1 MSRKK
6 AIWLGIGGVLVVVV
20 VVGLALFQ
28 PWLLFID
35 DEVDEA
41 DDAGAV
47 VGTASGGLSQT
58 AFPDDEASDGGV
70 ETSGEGSAGGNG
82 DRGPKRVELASA
94 DFIDAEHDTSG
105 RAVIYLRDDGTRYLR
120 LEDFET
126 SNGPDVHVW
135 ITDQESGGGC
145 EGCRDS
151 WGIYDDG
158 DYVKLGPMKGN
169 IGDQNYEI
177 PDDADLSDMKS
188 VVIWC
193 DRFNVAF
200 GTAAIA

>member
-6 AIWLGIGGVLVVVV
+6 AIWLSIGSVLLVVVV
-20 VVGLALFQ
+20 VALLLFQ
-28 PWLLFID
+28 PWLLFVD
-35 DEVDEA
+35 DTVDEA
-41 DDAGAV
+41 DDGGEV
-47 VGTASGGLSQT
+47 VGTASDGLSQT
-58 AFPDDEASDGGV
+58 AFPSDSTGSPEDPGTEETQETADE
-70 ETSGEGSAGGNG
+70 
-82 DRGPKRVELASA
+82 PKRVELAA
-94 DFIDAEHDTSG
+94 AEFIDAEHGTSG
-105 RAVIYLRDDGTRYLR
+105 RAVIYLRDDGSRYLR
-120 LEDFET
+120 LEGFET

-135 ITDQESGGGC
+135 ITDQESGGDC
-145 EGCRDS
+145 EGCSDS

-158 DYVKLGPMKGN
+158 DYVKLGDLKGN

-177 PDDADLSDMKS
+177 PTDADLTDMRS

>member
-6 AIWLGIGGVLVVVV
+6 AIWLSIGSVLLVVVV
-20 VVGLALFQ
+20 VALLLFQ
-28 PWLLFID
+28 PWLLFVD
-35 DEVDEA
+35 DTVDEA
-41 DDAGAV
+41 DDGGEV
-47 VGTASGGLSQT
+47 VGTASDGLSQT
-58 AFPDDEASDGGV
+58 AFPSDSTGSPEDPGTEETQETADE
-70 ETSGEGSAGGNG
+70 
-82 DRGPKRVELASA
+82 PKRVELAA
-94 DFIDAEHDTSG
+94 AEFIDAEHGTSG
-105 RAVIYLRDDGTRYLR
+105 RAVIYLRDDGSRYLR
-120 LEDFET
+120 LEGFET

-135 ITDQESGGGC
+135 ITDQDSGGDC
-145 EGCRDS
+145 EGCSDS

-158 DYVKLGPMKGN
+158 DYVKLGELKGN

-177 PDDADLSDMKS
+177 PTDADLTDMRS

>member
-6 AIWLGIGGVLVVVV
+6 AVWLTVGGVLLAVA
-20 VVGLALFQ
+20 VVGLLLFQ
-28 PWLLFID
+28 PWLLFVD

-41 DDAGAV
+41 DDPGEV
-47 VGTASGGLSQT
+47 IGTATGGLSQT
-58 AFPDDEASDGGV
+58 VFPSDQ
-70 ETSGEGSAGGNG
+70 TTGSATA
-82 DRGPKRVELASA
+82 DGPARVELASA
-94 DFIDAEHDTSG
+94 DFIDAEHGTSG
-105 RAVIYLRDDGTRYLR
+105 RAVIYLRDDGSRYLR
-120 LEDFET
+120 LEGFET

-135 ITDQESGGGC
+135 ITDQQSGGDC
-145 EGCRDS
+145 EGCGDS

-158 DYVKLGPMKGN
+158 EYVGLGSLKGN

-177 PDDADLSDMKS
+177 PGDADLSAMKS

-200 GTAAIA
+200 GTAAVA

>member
-6 AIWLGIGGVLVVVV
+6 AIWLSVGGVFLVVAVV
-20 VVGLALFQ
+20 ALLLFQ

-35 DEVDEA
+35 DKVDEA
-41 DDAGAV
+41 DDSGEV
-47 VGTASGGLSQT
+47 VGTASDGLSQT
-58 AFPDDEASDGGV
+58 AFPETDANTGAPETDD
-70 ETSGEGSAGGNG
+70 
-82 DRGPKRVELASA
+82 GPKRVELAAA
-94 DFIDAEHDTSG
+94 DFIDAEHGTSG
-105 RAVIYLRDDGTRYLR
+105 RAVIYLRDDGSRYLR
-120 LEDFET
+120 LEGFET

-135 ITDQESGGGC
+135 ITDQQSGGDC
-145 EGCRDS
+145 EGCSDS

-158 DYVKLGPMKGN
+158 DYVKLGSLKGN

-177 PDDADLSDMKS
+177 ADEADLADMKS

>member
-6 AIWLGIGGVLVVVV
+6 AIWLSIGSVLLVVVV
-20 VVGLALFQ
+20 VALLLFQ
-28 PWLLFID
+28 PWLLFVD
-35 DEVDEA
+35 DKVDEA
-41 DDAGAV
+41 DDGGEV
-47 VGTASGGLSQT
+47 VGTASDGLSQT
-58 AFPDDEASDGGV
+58 DFPSDSTGSPEDPGTEETQETEDE
-70 ETSGEGSAGGNG
+70 
-82 DRGPKRVELASA
+82 PKRVELAA
-94 DFIDAEHDTSG
+94 AEFIDAEHGTSG
-105 RAVIYLRDDGTRYLR
+105 RAVIYLRDDGSRYLR
-120 LEDFET
+120 LEGFET

-135 ITDQESGGGC
+135 ITDQDSGGDC
-145 EGCRDS
+145 EGCSDS

-158 DYVKLGPMKGN
+158 DYVKLGELKGN

-177 PDDADLSDMKS
+177 PTDADLTDMRS

>member
-1 MSRKK
+1 MSRTK
-6 AIWLGIGGVLVVVV
+6 AIWLTVAGVLLVVV
-20 VVGLALFQ
+20 VVGLLLFQ

-41 DDAGAV
+41 DEGGVV
-47 VGTASGGLSQT
+47 VGTATDGLSQT
-58 AFPDDEASDGGV
+58 AFPSDQAGDSGSGDEQQ
-70 ETSGEGSAGGNG
+70 
-82 DRGPKRVELASA
+82 RVELVSA
-94 DFIDAEHDTSG
+94 DFIDAEHGTSG
-105 RAVIYLRDDGTRYLR
+105 RAVIYLREDGSRYLR
-120 LEDFET
+120 LEGFET

-135 ITDQESGGGC
+135 ITDQVSGGDC
-145 EGCRDS
+145 EGCSDS

-158 DYVKLGPMKGN
+158 DYVKLGSLKGN

-177 PDDADLSDMKS
+177 PGDADLADMKS

>member
-1 MSRKK
+1 MSRTK
-6 AIWLGIGGVLVVVV
+6 AIWLTVGGVLLVVAVV
-20 VVGLALFQ
+20 ALLLFQ
-28 PWLLFID
+28 PWLLFVD

-41 DDAGAV
+41 DEAGV
-47 VGTASGGLSQT
+47 VVATATDGLSQT
-58 AFPDDEASDGGV
+58 AFPTDQASDPG
-70 ETSGEGSAGGNG
+70 AG
-82 DRGPKRVELASA
+82 DEPRRVELVSA
-94 DFIDAEHDTSG
+94 DFIDAEHGTSG
-105 RAVIYLRDDGTRYLR
+105 RAVIYLREDGSRYLR

-135 ITDQESGGGC
+135 ITDRVSGGDC
-145 EGCRDS
+145 EGCSDS

-158 DYVKLGPMKGN
+158 DYVKLGSLKGN

-177 PDDADLSDMKS
+177 PDDADLADMKS

>member
-1 MSRKK
+1 MTRKK
-6 AIWLGIGGVLVVVV
+6 AIWLSVAGVLLVVV
-20 VVGLALFQ
+20 VVGLLLFQ

-35 DEVDEA
+35 DEVSEADEA
-41 DDAGAV
+41 GEV
-47 VGTASGGLSQT
+47 VATATDGISQT
-58 AFPDDEASDGGV
+58 AFPTE
-70 ETSGEGSAGGNG
+70 ETSDPGAADEP
-82 DRGPKRVELASA
+82 RRVELVSA
-94 DFIDAEHDTSG
+94 EFIDAEHGTSG
-105 RAVIYLRDDGTRYLR
+105 RAVIYLRDDGSRYLR
-120 LEDFET
+120 LEGFET

-135 ITDQESGGGC
+135 ITDQQSGGDC
-145 EGCRDS
+145 EGCSDS

-158 DYVKLGPMKGN
+158 DYVKLGSLKGN

-177 PDDADLSDMKS
+177 PADADLSDMRS

>member
-6 AIWLGIGGVLVVVV
+6 AIWLSIGSVLLVVVV
-20 VVGLALFQ
+20 VALLLFQ
-28 PWLLFID
+28 PWLLFVD
-35 DEVDEA
+35 DTVDEA
-41 DDAGAV
+41 DDGGEV
-47 VGTASGGLSQT
+47 VGTASDGLSQT
-58 AFPDDEASDGGV
+58 AFPSDSTGSPEDPGTEETEETEDE
-70 ETSGEGSAGGNG
+70 
-82 DRGPKRVELASA
+82 PKRVELAA
-94 DFIDAEHDTSG
+94 AEFIDAEHGTSG
-105 RAVIYLRDDGTRYLR
+105 RAVIYLRDDGSRYLR
-120 LEDFET
+120 LEGFET

-135 ITDQESGGGC
+135 ITDQDSGGDC
-145 EGCRDS
+145 EGCSDS

-158 DYVKLGPMKGN
+158 DYVKLGELKGN

-177 PDDADLSDMKS
+177 PTDADLTDMRS

>member
-1 MSRKK
+1 MGRKG
-6 AIWLGIGGVLVVVV
+6 AIWLSVGGVLLVVI
-20 VVGLALFQ
+20 VVGLLLFQ

-35 DEVDEA
+35 DTVDEA
-41 DDAGAV
+41 DDTGEV
-47 VGTASGGLSQT
+47 VGTASDGLSQT
-58 AFPDDEASDGGV
+58 AFPETQASDPPTDTEGDDEP
-70 ETSGEGSAGGNG
+70 
-82 DRGPKRVELASA
+82 RRVELAA
-94 DFIDAEHDTSG
+94 GEFIDAEHGTSG
-105 RAVIYLRDDGTRYLR
+105 RAIIYLRDDGTRYLR
-120 LEDFET
+120 LEGFET

-135 ITDQESGGGC
+135 ITDQVSGGDC
-145 EGCRDS
+145 EGCSDS

-158 DYVKLGPMKGN
+158 AYVGLGSIKGN

-177 PDDADLSDMKS
+177 PDDADLGDMRS

>member
-6 AIWLGIGGVLVVVV
+6 AVWLSVGGVLLVVAVV
-20 VVGLALFQ
+20 ALLLFQ

-35 DEVDEA
+35 DKVDEA
-41 DDAGAV
+41 DDTGVV
-47 VGTASGGLSQT
+47 VGTASEGLSQT
-58 AFPDDEASDGGV
+58 AFPSDQPSVPETDDA
-70 ETSGEGSAGGNG
+70 
-82 DRGPKRVELASA
+82 PKRVELAAA
-94 DFIDAEHDTSG
+94 DFIDAEHGTSG
-105 RAVIYLRDDGTRYLR
+105 RAVIYLRDDGSRYLR
-120 LEDFET
+120 LEGFET

-135 ITDQESGGGC
+135 LTDQQSGGDC
-145 EGCRDS
+145 EGCSDS

-158 DYVKLGPMKGN
+158 DYVKLGSLKGN

-177 PDDADLSDMKS
+177 PGNADLGNIKS

>member
-6 AIWLGIGGVLVVVV
+6 AVWLTVGGVLLAVAVVA
-20 VVGLALFQ
+20 LLLFQ

-35 DEVDEA
+35 DKVDEA
-41 DDAGAV
+41 DDTGEV
-47 VGTASGGLSQT
+47 VGTASEGLSQT
-58 AFPDDEASDGGV
+58 AFPSDQPSDPETDDA
-70 ETSGEGSAGGNG
+70 
-82 DRGPKRVELASA
+82 PKRVELAAA
-94 DFIDAEHDTSG
+94 DFIDAEHGTSG
-105 RAVIYLRDDGTRYLR
+105 RAVIYLRDDGSRYLR
-120 LEDFET
+120 LEGFET

-135 ITDQESGGGC
+135 LTDQQSGGDC
-145 EGCRDS
+145 EGCSDS

-158 DYVKLGPMKGN
+158 DYVKLGSLKGN

-177 PDDADLSDMKS
+177 PGDADLGTMKS

>member
-6 AIWLGIGGVLVVVV
+6 AIWLGVGGVVVV
-20 VVGLALFQ
+20 VAVVALLLFQ

-41 DDAGAV
+41 DDAGSV
-47 VGTASGGLSQT
+47 VGTASEGLSQT
-58 AFPDDEASDGGV
+58 AFPDAPPTDGTTPDDGTSDDEP
-70 ETSGEGSAGGNG
+70 
-82 DRGPKRVELASA
+82 RRVELAAA
-94 DFIDAEHDTSG
+94 DFIDAEHGTSG
-105 RAVIYLRDDGTRYLR
+105 RAVIYLRDDGSRYLR
-120 LEDFET
+120 LEGFET

-135 ITDQESGGGC
+135 ITDQRSGGDC
-145 EGCRDS
+145 EGCSDS

-158 DYVKLGPMKGN
+158 DYVKLGSLKGN

-177 PDDADLSDMKS
+177 PGDADLGDMKS

>member
-6 AIWLGIGGVLVVVV
+6 AIWLAVGGVLLVAVVI
-20 VVGLALFQ
+20 GLLLFQ
-28 PWLLFID
+28 PWLLVVD

-41 DDAGAV
+41 DDAGEV
-47 VGTASGGLSQT
+47 VGTASDGLSQT
-58 AFPDDEASDGGV
+58 AFPSDDQPSSP
-70 ETSGEGSAGGNG
+70 ETA
-82 DRGPKRVELASA
+82 DQPRRVELASA
-94 DFIDAEHDTSG
+94 EFIDAEHGTSG
-105 RAVIYLRDDGTRYLR
+105 RALIYLRDDGSRYLR
-120 LEDFET
+120 LEGFET

-135 ITDQESGGGC
+135 ITDQPSGGDC
-145 EGCRDS
+145 EGCSDS

-158 DYVKLGPMKGN
+158 DYVELVSLKGN

-177 PDDADLSDMKS
+177 PGDADLAGMKS

-200 GTAAIA
+200 GTAAIG

>member
-6 AIWLGIGGVLVVVV
+6 AIWLSVGGVLLVVAVV
-20 VVGLALFQ
+20 ALLLFQ

-35 DEVDEA
+35 DKVDEA
-41 DDAGAV
+41 DDTGEV
-47 VGTASGGLSQT
+47 VGTASDGLSQT
-58 AFPDDEASDGGV
+58 AFPETDG
-70 ETSGEGSAGGNG
+70 TGST
-82 DRGPKRVELASA
+82 RTPGPTTVAKRVELASA
-94 DFIDAEHDTSG
+94 DFIDAEHGTSG
-105 RAVIYLRDDGTRYLR
+105 RAVIYLRDDGSRYLR
-120 LEDFET
+120 LEGFET

-135 ITDQESGGGC
+135 ITDQQSGGDC
-145 EGCRDS
+145 EGCSDS

-158 DYVKLGPMKGN
+158 DYVKLGSLKGN

-177 PDDADLSDMKS
+177 PGDADLGNMKS

>member
-6 AIWLGIGGVLVVVV
+6 AIWSGVGGVVAVIAVV
-20 VVGLALFQ
+20 ALLLFE
-28 PWLLFID
+28 PWLIFID
-35 DEVDEA
+35 EKVDEA
-41 DDAGAV
+41 DEAGAV
-47 VGTASGGLSQT
+47 VGTASDGLSQT
-58 AFPDDEASDGGV
+58 AFPTETTAAPTEPATDG
-70 ETSGEGSAGGNG
+70 E
-82 DRGPKRVELASA
+82 PKRVELAA
-94 DFIDAEHDTSG
+94 AEFIDAEHDTSG
-105 RAVIYLRDDGTRYLR
+105 RAVIYLREDGSRYLR
-120 LEDFET
+120 LEGFET

-145 EGCRDS
+145 EGCQDS

-158 DYVKLGPMKGN
+158 DYVRLGELKGN
-169 IGDQNYEI
+169 QGDQNYEI
-177 PDDADLSDMKS
+177 PADADLAEMKS

>member
-6 AIWLGIGGVLVVVV
+6 AVWLSVGGVLLVVAVV
-20 VVGLALFQ
+20 ALLLFQ

-35 DEVDEA
+35 DKVDEA
-41 DDAGAV
+41 DDTGEV
-47 VGTASGGLSQT
+47 VGTASEGLSQT
-58 AFPDDEASDGGV
+58 VFPSDQPSDPETDDA
-70 ETSGEGSAGGNG
+70 
-82 DRGPKRVELASA
+82 PKRVELAAA
-94 DFIDAEHDTSG
+94 DFIDAEHGTSG
-105 RAVIYLRDDGTRYLR
+105 RAVIYLRDDGSRYLR
-120 LEDFET
+120 LEGFET

-135 ITDQESGGGC
+135 ITDQQSGGDC
-145 EGCRDS
+145 EGCSDS

-158 DYVKLGPMKGN
+158 DYVKLGSLKGN

-177 PDDADLSDMKS
+177 PGDADLGNMKS

-200 GTAAIA
+200 GTADIAA

>member
-6 AIWLGIGGVLVVVV
+6 AIWLGVGGVFLVALVA
-20 VVGLALFQ
+20 GLLLFQ

-41 DDAGAV
+41 DEAGEV
-47 VGTASGGLSQT
+47 VGTASDGLSQT
-58 AFPDDEASDGGV
+58 SFPDGQSTDGQTGD
-70 ETSGEGSAGGNG
+70 GS
-82 DRGPKRVELASA
+82 RRVELAAA

-105 RAVIYLRDDGTRYLR
+105 RAVIYLREDGSRYLR
-120 LEDFET
+120 LEGFET

-135 ITDQESGGGC
+135 ITDQQSGGEC

-158 DYVKLGPMKGN
+158 DYVRLGSLKGN

-177 PDDADLSDMKS
+177 PGDADLSDMRS

-193 DRFNVAF
+193 DAFNVAF
-200 GTAAIA
+200 GSADIA

>member
-6 AIWLGIGGVLVVVV
+6 AIWLTVGGVFLVVV
-20 VVGLALFQ
+20 VVGLLLFQ

-41 DDAGAV
+41 DEAGV
-47 VGTASGGLSQT
+47 VIGTASDGLSQT
-58 AFPDDEASDGGV
+58 AFPTDQPSDPGTGSEDEP
-70 ETSGEGSAGGNG
+70 
-82 DRGPKRVELASA
+82 RRVELAA
-94 DFIDAEHDTSG
+94 AEFIDAEHGTSG
-105 RAVIYLRDDGTRYLR
+105 RAVIYLRDDGSRYLR
-120 LEDFET
+120 LEGFET

-135 ITDQESGGGC
+135 ITDQVSGGDC
-145 EGCRDS
+145 EGCSDS

-158 DYVKLGPMKGN
+158 DYVKLGSLKGN

-177 PDDADLSDMKS
+177 PGDADLADMKS

>member
-1 MSRKK
+1 MSHKK
-6 AIWLGIGGVLVVVV
+6 AIWLSVGGVLVVVAV
-20 VVGLALFQ
+20 VALLLFQ

-41 DDAGAV
+41 DDAGVV
-47 VGTASGGLSQT
+47 VGTASDGLSQT
-58 AFPDDEASDGGV
+58 AFPDPPPTDEGTTPDG
-70 ETSGEGSAGGNG
+70 TDDPGG
-82 DRGPKRVELASA
+82 DEPKRVELAAA
-94 DFIDAEHDTSG
+94 DFIDAEHSTAG
-105 RAVIYLRDDGTRYLR
+105 RAVIYLRDDGSRYLR
-120 LEDFET
+120 LEGFET

-135 ITDQESGGGC
+135 ITDQKSGGDC
-145 EGCRDS
+145 EGCSDS

-158 DYVKLGPMKGN
+158 DYVKLGSLKGN

-177 PDDADLSDMKS
+177 PADADLSNMKS

>member
-6 AIWLGIGGVLVVVV
+6 AIWLSVGVVSLVVVV
-20 VVGLALFQ
+20 VALLLFQ
-28 PWLLFID
+28 PWLLLID

-41 DDAGAV
+41 DDAGEV
-47 VGTASGGLSQT
+47 VGTASDGLSQT
-58 AFPDDEASDGGV
+58 AFPSDQAGDQEGDEP
-70 ETSGEGSAGGNG
+70 
-82 DRGPKRVELASA
+82 RRVELAA
-94 DFIDAEHDTSG
+94 AEFIDAEHGTSG
-105 RAVIYLRDDGTRYLR
+105 RALLYLREDGSRYLR
-120 LEDFET
+120 LEGFET

-135 ITDQESGGGC
+135 ITDQQSGGDC
-145 EGCRDS
+145 EGCSDS

-158 DYVKLGPMKGN
+158 DYVKLGALKGN

-177 PDDADLSDMKS
+177 PDDADLSGMRS

>member
-1 MSRKK
+1 MSRKG
-6 AIWLGIGGVLVVVV
+6 AIWLSVGGVFLVLVVV
-20 VVGLALFQ
+20 GLLVFQ

-41 DDAGAV
+41 DEAGEV
-47 VGTASGGLSQT
+47 VGTASDGLSQT
-58 AFPDDEASDGGV
+58 AFP
-70 ETSGEGSAGGNG
+70 ETDARDPETGAEP
-82 DRGPKRVELASA
+82 RRVELAA
-94 DFIDAEHDTSG
+94 AEFIDGEHGTSG
-105 RAVIYLRDDGTRYLR
+105 RAIIYLRDDGTRYLR
-120 LEDFET
+120 LEGFET

-135 ITDQESGGGC
+135 ITDQVSGGDC

-158 DYVKLGPMKGN
+158 SYIRLGELKGN

-177 PDDADLSDMKS
+177 PADADLGDMKS

>member
-6 AIWLGIGGVLVVVV
+6 TIWLAVGGVVLVAV
-20 VVGLALFQ
+20 VVGLLLFQ
-28 PWLLFID
+28 PWLLFVD
-35 DEVDEA
+35 DKVDEA
-41 DDAGAV
+41 DEAGEV
-47 VGTASGGLSQT
+47 VGTASDGLSQT
-58 AFPDDEASDGGV
+58 SFPEGQPTDDETADGP
-70 ETSGEGSAGGNG
+70 
-82 DRGPKRVELASA
+82 RRVELAAA
-94 DFIDAEHDTSG
+94 DFIDAEHGTSG
-105 RAVIYLRDDGTRYLR
+105 RAVIYLRDDGSRYLR
-120 LEDFET
+120 LEGFET

-135 ITDQESGGGC
+135 ITDQKSGGDC
-145 EGCRDS
+145 EGCSDS

-158 DYVKLGPMKGN
+158 DYVKLGSLKGN

-177 PDDADLSDMKS
+177 PADANLADMKS

>member
-1 MSRKK
+1 MSRKR
-6 AIWLGIGGVLVVVV
+6 AIWLSVGSVLLVVV
-20 VVGLALFQ
+20 VVGLLLFQ

-41 DDAGAV
+41 DDDGAV
-47 VGTASGGLSQT
+47 VGTATAGLSQT
-58 AFPDDEASDGGV
+58 AFPSDQLASPGDADEP
-70 ETSGEGSAGGNG
+70 
-82 DRGPKRVELASA
+82 RRVELAAA
-94 DFIDAEHDTSG
+94 DFIDAEHGTSG
-105 RAVIYLRDDGTRYLR
+105 RAVIYLRDDGSRYLR
-120 LEDFET
+120 LEGFET

-135 ITDQESGGGC
+135 ITDQQSGGEC
-145 EGCRDS
+145 EGCSDS

-158 DYVKLGPMKGN
+158 DYVKLGSLKGN

-177 PDDADLSDMKS
+177 PGDADLSDMRS